1 MADIVPPAPP
11 ERVFLVVVD
20 DSPELRV
27 SLRYAAL
34 RARRTGG
41 RVALLHV
48 MEPPDRQ
55 TWMALESLMREESRA
70 EAEELVGRHA
80 DTVAALTG
88 TTPVVHIREG
98 LAHDELLA
106 LIDEDPTISILV
118 LAAAVSDAGP
128 GPLISALSSKL
139 IGRLRVP
146 LTIVPGGLTDL
157 QIDILT

>member
-1 MADIVPPAPP
+1 MTDTVPPAPH

-27 SLRYAAL
+27 ALRYAAL

-55 TWMALESLMREESRA
+55 TWMALESLMREESREEA
-70 EAEELVGRHA
+70 EALVGRHVDA
-80 DTVAALTG
+80 VAALTG
-88 TTPVVHIREG
+88 AMPVVHIREG
-98 LAHDELLA
+98 LIDDELLA

-118 LAAAVSDAGP
+118 LAAAVSDTGP

>member
-55 TWMALESLMREESRA
+55 TWMALESLMR
-70 EAEELVGRHA
+70 
-80 DTVAALTG
+80 
-88 TTPVVHIREG
+88 
-98 LAHDELLA
+98 
-106 LIDEDPTISILV
+106 
-118 LAAAVSDAGP
+118 
-128 GPLISALSSKL
+128 
-139 IGRLRVP
+139 
-146 LTIVPGGLTDL
+146 
-157 QIDILT
+157 